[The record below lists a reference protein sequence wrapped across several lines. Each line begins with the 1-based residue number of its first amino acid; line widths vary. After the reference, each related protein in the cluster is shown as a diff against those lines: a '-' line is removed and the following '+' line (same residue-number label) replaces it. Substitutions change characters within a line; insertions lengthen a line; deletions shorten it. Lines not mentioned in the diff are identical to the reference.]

1 MLIGGD
7 ATRGPGLTAA
17 ARIVQ
22 ATGARWLCETFPTCL
37 ERGAGIPAVERLAYF
52 AEGAAAQLDGVKH
65 LVLAGARS
73 PVSFFA
79 YPGMPSDLVPAGCE
93 VHVLAEPGGA
103 ADALAALADEVAPG
117 TVAPVAGASRPQLPT
132 GDLTSVS
139 AADVVGA
146 LLPERAI
153 VVDES
158 NTCGVRRRRPPPG
171 PRPMTGLR

>member
-1 MLIGGD
+1 MMLIGGD

-73 PVSFFA
+73 PVSFS
-79 YPGMPSDLVPAGCE
+79 PTRVC
-93 VHVLAEPGGA
+93 
-103 ADALAALADEVAPG
+103 
-117 TVAPVAGASRPQLPT
+117 PVTWCRPVVRCTCLPNP
-132 GDLTSVS
+132 
-139 AADVVGA
+139 VV
-146 LLPERAI
+146 
-153 VVDES
+153 
-158 NTCGVRRRRPPPG
+158 RPTHW
-171 PRPMTGLR
+171 PRWPTR